1 MRSWSPSYFSR
12 WCTLWVVYVG
22 LRALLLSLS
31 LKAFCDLLTWG
42 VRSQT
47 RALIAWAGI
56 STTPSGWTA
65 IFLKPCVFFFF
76 FCVFFSCIFL
86 YLIEQLIESPSC
98 CLIWFFFCS
107 AFCVLH
113 HLSFQPVP
121 LSVRVLFILKYFLYL
136 HPLIPSFALFP
147 VQYGGAV
154 CYCDRLHPPFLC
166 CLYNNWQVCTA
177 VASAGFLSICQT
189 LCRF

>member
-1 MRSWSPSYFSR
+1 MRREVTDKGSN
-12 WCTLWVVYVG
+12 
-22 LRALLLSLS
+22 SLS
-31 LKAFCDLLTWG
+31 WHQHYTFWLDCHFLE
-42 VRSQT
+42 
-47 RALIAWAGI
+47 ALW
-56 STTPSGWTA
+56 
-65 IFLKPCVFFFF
+65 FFFFF

-121 LSVRVLFILKYFLYL
+121 LSVRVLFILKYFPYL

-166 CLYNNWQVCTA
+166 CLYNN
-177 VASAGFLSICQT
+177 
-189 LCRF
+189 